1 MTDAFGAMSNLAG
14 CDLWCNRMGH
24 NFDTRRF
31 LPIGFPQ
38 LMERNFG
45 FHEVAWEG
53 DCQDQDCVY
62 DACLEYDGD
71 DAPGDASSDYAV
83 PCGVA
88 FSDGSELSPFVYRE
102 RLSKNGSNGYGRCV
116 NLNTR
121 TRRVLK

>member
-1 MTDAFGAMSNLAG
+1 MPSAPCQIWQGVISGAIGL
-14 CDLWCNRMGH
+14 
-24 NFDTRRF
+24 DTI
-31 LPIGFPQ
+31 LIQEGFSPSDSPQ
-38 LMERNFG
+38 LMERNFV

-71 DAPGDASSDYAV
+71 DAPGDAPIDYAV